1 MQALDSCVRLN
12 YKLLCIELGV
22 LCQFVLVG
30 VISITN
36 DEDIVYVTGVVQ
48 YLFGLYE
55 GSDVGMF

>member
-1 MQALDSCVRLN
+1 
-12 YKLLCIELGV
+12 V

-30 VISITN
+30 VFSIIN
-36 DEDIVYVTGVVQ
+36 DEDIVYVTCVVL